1 MQCFFG
7 KLLLFEA
14 KYGML
19 TPVMSFLMRLSLEI
33 VFKCIISDERHELFV
48 HLRVGKT
55 RSLILKNLAHALR
68 FGGIAVE
75 ADRQDF

>member
-1 MQCFFG
+1 MFFG

-33 VFKCIISDERHELFV
+33 VFKCIISDE
-48 HLRVGKT
+48 T
-55 RSLILKNLAHALR
+55 A
-68 FGGIAVE
+68 
-75 ADRQDF
+75 

>member
-1 MQCFFG
+1 MFFR
-7 KLLLFEA
+7 KAIAFEA

-19 TPVMSFLMRLSLEI
+19 TSVMSFLMHLSLEI
-33 VFKCIISDERHELFV
+33 VFKCIISDERHEVFV